1 MYIRKSKRKHGGKVY
16 TSYSL
21 VESYRTEKG
30 PRQRTLCTLGDLR
43 ARSRK
48 NWLKLI
54 HKLED
59 ALVGQKD
66 WLESEDDG
74 EVNAIIQGV
83 ETARAALLGQGPGKP
98 QMSEEDVVGVHVTG
112 VRTEHHREAGAV
124 HVGYQFWKRLE
135 LDRILAGVGLGKR
148 ARELTCVMTM
158 NRLIAPKS
166 EHAMPDWIRRT
177 ALADILRVDFNE
189 LADDA
194 LYRNLDR
201 LHPNRAAI
209 ESALV
214 ERERNLFNLEQTV
227 FLYDLTS
234 TYVEG
239 QALGNPKAK
248 RGYSRDKR
256 PDCKQVIVGLV
267 INREGFPLAH
277 EIFEGNRQ
285 DRNTVKEMLEL
296 LDERVGLVE
305 GQTVVVDR
313 GMAFDENLAEIRARD
328 LHYLV
333 AARQPERDRW
343 LEEFEELE
351 GFEEVIR
358 KPSPR
363 NPYQN
368 KSQVR
373 VKIKHTEADET
384 HVLCI
389 SSERIEK
396 DRAIREKQQRRLLV
410 DLEKLA
416 KRIEKGRLVKADKV
430 SQAIGRLKE
439 RYPRVARYYKMTY
452 EQGER
457 HFSYELDQERHAQ
470 AEQLD
475 GSYLLKSDR
484 NDLSAEEAWR
494 IYVLLT
500 RVENAF
506 RTMKSP
512 LAERPI
518 YHQLEHRVETHIFLC
533 VLAYHLL
540 VAIEK
545 ALLDR
550 GVHTSWGSVREV
562 LSTHQICTIVLPTDD
577 GPVLRIRKGSTP
589 ESEQAKLYELLDI
602 PKEII
607 SPTKT
612 FEPRSGAK
620 M

>member
-16 TSYSL
+16 ISHSL

-30 PRQRTLCTLGDLR
+30 PRQRTICSLGDLK

-54 HKLED
+54 HKVED
-59 ALVGQKD
+59 ELVGQRD
-66 WLESEDDG
+66 WLEGEEDR
-74 EVNAIIQGV
+74 EVDAIVQGV
-83 ETARAALLGQGPGKP
+83 ETARAILVRQGAGKP
-98 QMSEEDVVGVHVTG
+98 QKSEEDVVGVHLAG

-135 LDRILAGVGLGKR
+135 LDSILAGVGLDKR
-148 ARELTCVMTM
+148 SRELTCVMTM

-177 ALADILRVDFNE
+177 ALADILQVDFAE

-201 LHPNRAAI
+201 LHPNRGAI
-209 ESALV
+209 ESELV

-234 TYVEG
+234 TYFEG

-248 RGYSRDKR
+248 LGYSRDKR
-256 PDCKQVIVGLV
+256 ADCKQVVVGLV
-267 INREGFPLAH
+267 INRDGFPLAH

-285 DRNTVKEMLEL
+285 DRTTVKEMLEL
-296 LDERVGLVE
+296 LDERVGLVK

-333 AARQPERDRW
+333 AARQPERDQW
-343 LEEFEELE
+343 LEEFEDLA
-351 GFEEVIR
+351 GFDEVIR

-363 NPYQN
+363 NPYQK

-373 VKIKHTEADET
+373 VKMKRTEAEET

-396 DRAIREKQQRRLLV
+396 DRAIRKKQETRLMA
-410 DLEKLA
+410 DLKKLA
-416 KRIEKGRLVKADKV
+416 KRIEQGRLVKAEKV
-430 SQAIGRLKE
+430 SEAIGRLKE

-452 EQGER
+452 EESER
-457 HFSYELDQERHAQ
+457 HFTYEFDQEKHAQ

-484 NDLSAEEAWR
+484 DDLSAEEAWR
-494 IYVLLT
+494 IYILLT

-506 RTMKSP
+506 RNMKSP

-540 VAIEK
+540 VAIERT
-545 ALLDR
+545 LLDR

-562 LSTHQICTIVLPTDD
+562 LSTHEVCTIVLPTDD
-577 GPVLRIRKGSTP
+577 GRVLRIRKGSTP
-589 ESEQAKLYELLDI
+589 EPEHTELYELLGM

-607 SPTKT
+607 RPTRT
-612 FEPRSGAK
+612 SEPQSETE

>member
-16 TSYSL
+16 TSHSL

-30 PRQRTLCTLGDLR
+30 PRQRTICSLGDLK

-54 HKLED
+54 HKVED
-59 ALVGQKD
+59 ELVGQKD
-66 WLESEDDG
+66 WLEGEDDR
-74 EVNAIIQGV
+74 EVDAIVHGV
-83 ETARAALLGQGPGKP
+83 ETARATLIGQGAGKP
-98 QMSEEDVVGVHVTG
+98 QKSEDDVVGVHLNG

-124 HVGYQFWKRLE
+124 HVGYEFWKRLE
-135 LDRILAGVGLGKR
+135 VDSILAGVGLDKR
-148 ARELTCVMTM
+148 SRELTCVMTM
-158 NRLIAPKS
+158 NRLIAPRS

-177 ALADILRVDFNE
+177 ALADILEVDFDD

-209 ESALV
+209 ESGLV

-234 TYVEG
+234 TYFEG

-256 PDCKQVIVGLV
+256 ADCKQVVVGLV
-267 INREGFPLAH
+267 INRDGFPLAH

-285 DRNTVKEMLEL
+285 DRTTVKEMLEL
-296 LDERVGLVE
+296 LDERVGLVQ

-333 AARQPERDRW
+333 AARQPERDQW
-343 LEEFEELE
+343 LEEFEDLE
-351 GFEEVIR
+351 GFDEVIR

-363 NPYQN
+363 NPYQR

-373 VKIKHTEADET
+373 VKMKRTEAEET

-396 DRAIREKQQRRLLV
+396 DKAIRKKQETRLLA
-410 DLEKLA
+410 DLDKLA
-416 KRIEKGRLVKADKV
+416 KRIEQGRLVKAEKV
-430 SQAIGRLKE
+430 SEAIGRLKE

-452 EQGER
+452 EQGEHR
-457 HFSYELDQERHAQ
+457 FTHELDQEKHAQ

-484 NDLSAEEAWR
+484 DDLSADEAWR
-494 IYVLLT
+494 IYILLT

-545 ALLDR
+545 TLLDR
-550 GVHTSWGSVREV
+550 GIHTSWGSVREV
-562 LSTHQICTIVLPTDD
+562 LSTHQVCTIVLPTED
-577 GPVLRIRKGSTP
+577 GRVLRIRKGSTP
-589 ESEQAKLYELLDI
+589 EPEHTELYGLLDI

-607 SPTKT
+607 RPRKT
-612 FEPRSGAK
+612 VEPQSAQ

>member
-1 MYIRKSKRKHGGKVY
+1 MYIRKSKRKHGEKIY
-16 TSYSL
+16 TSHSL

-30 PRQRTLCTLGDLR
+30 PRQRTICSLGDLR

-54 HKLED
+54 HKVED
-59 ALVGQKD
+59 ELVGQQD
-66 WLESEDDG
+66 WLEEEDDT
-74 EVNAIIQGV
+74 EVDAIVQGV
-83 ETARAALLGQGPGKP
+83 ETARAALCRQGVGKP
-98 QMSEEDVVGVHVTG
+98 QGIEDDVVGVHLDG

-135 LDRILAGVGLGKR
+135 LDSILAAIGLNKR
-148 ARELTCVMTM
+148 SRELTCVMTM

-177 ALADILRVDFNE
+177 ALADILQVDFAE

-214 ERERNLFNLEQTV
+214 ERERTLFNLEQTV

-234 TYVEG
+234 TYFEG
-239 QALGNPKAK
+239 QALANPKAK

-256 PDCKQVIVGLV
+256 PDCKQVVVGLV
-267 INREGFPLAH
+267 INRDGFPLAH

-285 DRNTVKEMLEL
+285 DRTTVKEMLEL
-296 LDERVGLVE
+296 LDKRVGLVK

-313 GMAFDENLAEIRARD
+313 GMAFDENLAEIRARH

-333 AARQPERDRW
+333 AARQPERDQW
-343 LEEFEELE
+343 LEEFEELV
-351 GFEEVIR
+351 GFDEVIR

-363 NPYQN
+363 NPYQK

-373 VKIKHTEADET
+373 VKMKRTEAEET

-389 SSERIEK
+389 SSERTEK
-396 DRAIREKQQRRLLV
+396 DRAIRKKHETRLLA
-410 DLEKLA
+410 DLDKLA
-416 KRIEKGRLVKADKV
+416 KRIAQGRLVKAEKV
-430 SQAIGRLKE
+430 SEAIGRLKE

-452 EQGER
+452 AQGER
-457 HFSYELDQERHAQ
+457 QLAYELDQEKHAQ

-484 NDLSAEEAWR
+484 DDLSADEAWR

-506 RTMKSP
+506 RNMKSP

-545 ALLDR
+545 TLLDR

-562 LSTHQICTIVLPTDD
+562 LSTHQVCTIVLPTDD
-577 GPVLRIRKGSTP
+577 GRVLRIRKGSTP
-589 ESEQAKLYELLDI
+589 EPAHTELYELLDI

-607 SPTKT
+607 RPTRT
-612 FEPRSGAK
+612 SEPQSGAE